1 MWIKYFFGMTNVE
14 IIMVPYNYD
23 HNNFNFI
30 DETKKSQEMIMK
42 MFYKIWYTQ
51 KICQEYTTIK
61 LS

>member
-30 DETKKSQEMIMK
+30 DETKKKSRDDHENVLLNLVHSKNMSEI
-42 MFYKIWYTQ
+42 YNH
-51 KICQEYTTIK
+51 
-61 LS
+61 